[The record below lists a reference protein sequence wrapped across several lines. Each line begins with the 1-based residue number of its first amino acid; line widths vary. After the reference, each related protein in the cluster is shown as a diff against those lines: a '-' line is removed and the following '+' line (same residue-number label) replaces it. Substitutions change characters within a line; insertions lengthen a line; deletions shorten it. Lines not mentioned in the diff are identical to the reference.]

1 MVLSCPLTW
10 TRSLLWQHIVT
21 VCVCVAHCT
30 WRHFIYS
37 ELHTHTSGQ
46 NHHHHHISVMQLGH
60 LLTRSG
66 LTYPEVSSKVY
77 HDSFCH
83 SDSCV
88 SLPWVIYLEAL
99 CLHVA
104 RVTICCHNTDLV
116 HVNGHDRTIL
126 VIFSQALQGSLMMDP
141 PRSET
146 CWGTFKY
153 FIILIVSTYYILCFS
168 WEIKGKVK
176 WSHYRPSL
184 AQRVGG
190 GIALLF
196 HDRGTRKGW
205 VVSVTSRPL
214 FTPRKEPVPIV
225 QEAGWAP
232 GPVWTGGKS
241 RPHRDSIPDRPARSQ
256 SLYRLS
262 CPAHISWVIKC
273 LMIWMLSLYT
283 FENVLYIYINFR
295 GKRSTFFWSWILCG
309 LWFCVF
315 VGYGRQWER
324 DSIRIFWNVG
334 GNAIRI
340 SQWRTE
346 RGVWGAEP
354 PPPEI
359 PKALQ
364 NRAKLNPIVKTVK
377 NCWI

>member
-1 MVLSCPLTW
+1 MHKGSESSSSSSSSSSYICHAVGPLVDPFRSHVS
-10 TRSLLWQHIVT
+10 RSLFKGLPWFLLPFGQLCFITLGNLFRGIVFTCCTVT
-21 VCVCVAHCT
+21 V
-30 WRHFIYS
+30 
-37 ELHTHTSGQ
+37 
-46 NHHHHHISVMQLGH
+46 
-60 LLTRSG
+60 
-66 LTYPEVSSKVY
+66 
-77 HDSFCH
+77 
-83 SDSCV
+83 
-88 SLPWVIYLEAL
+88 
-99 CLHVA
+99 
-104 RVTICCHNTDLV
+104 CCHNTDLV

-354 PPPEI
+354 PPRNSEGP
-359 PKALQ
+359 PKSCQ
-364 NRAKLNPIVKTVK
+364 TQPHCE
-377 NCWI
+377 NC